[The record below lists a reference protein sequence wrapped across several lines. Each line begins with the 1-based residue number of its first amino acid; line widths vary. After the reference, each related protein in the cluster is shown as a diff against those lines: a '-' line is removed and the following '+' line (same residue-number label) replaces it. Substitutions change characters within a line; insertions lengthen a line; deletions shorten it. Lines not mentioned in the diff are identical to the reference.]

1 MHALPETLFRG
12 RRTTAHGDGCCAG
25 DFLFLRAGLDSF
37 LRDSGCC
44 LVDGCYLR
52 LARYDETLIVECEVV
67 KAVPFCG
74 EKKGM

>member
-1 MHALPETLFRG
+1 MLCRRRYSEAVEL
-12 RRTTAHGDGCCAG
+12 RRTATDAAQVIFFSCVPVWT
-25 DFLFLRAGLDSF
+25 L